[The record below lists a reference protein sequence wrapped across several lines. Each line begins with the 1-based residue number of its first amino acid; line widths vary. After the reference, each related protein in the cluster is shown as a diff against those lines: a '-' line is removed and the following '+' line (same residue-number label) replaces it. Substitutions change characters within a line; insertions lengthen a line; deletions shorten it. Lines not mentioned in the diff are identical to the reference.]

1 MRRGE
6 FEVRCS
12 IDVEPGEVV
21 ALAGPNGTGKTT
33 VLHAVAGLLPLADGE
48 VRCGD
53 EVWDGVESWVE
64 PRRRGVGLVPQHH
77 VLFGHLS
84 VLENAAFGLR
94 ARGVRAGEARAVAG
108 EWLGRLGVGDLAG
121 RRAGGLS
128 GGQAQRVAI
137 ARALAA
143 RPRAVLL
150 DEPFTALDAD
160 SRPVVGRLVADALAS
175 MGVPA
180 LLVTHDAEEAR
191 ALAHRVVGLG

>member
-1 MRRGE
+1 MRRGG

-12 IDVEPGEVV
+12 IEVEPGEVV

-48 VRCGD
+48 VGCGD

-94 ARGVRAGEARAVAG
+94 SRGMRAREARRVAG
-108 EWLGRLGVGDLAG
+108 EWLDRLGVGDLAG

-180 LLVTHDAEEAR
+180 LLVTHDAEEAG

>member
-1 MRRGE
+1 MRRGG

-12 IDVEPGEVV
+12 IEVEPGEVV

-48 VRCGD
+48 VGCGD

-94 ARGVRAGEARAVAG
+94 SRGMRAREARTVAG
-108 EWLGRLGVGDLAG
+108 EWLDRLGVGDLAG

-180 LLVTHDAEEAR
+180 LLVTHDAEEAG